1 MREEGQTNR
10 RKKTETRITTYT
22 ERQRN
27 RKIFNK
33 TQLAFFNN
41 KLRLRTVELK
51 IDEKLIEI
59 FFIHKMK
66 NVSHLTDCVS
76 ELRTKRC
83 IE

>member
-10 RKKTETRITTYT
+10 RTTYT

-27 RKIFNK
+27 KKIFNK
-33 TQLAFFNN
+33 TKLAFFNN

-66 NVSHLTDCVS
+66 NVSHLTECVS
-76 ELRTKRC
+76 ELRTKR
-83 IE
+83 